1 MHLLK
6 CMIMLYLGTKL
17 DTFFNMKIIE
27 FLLTCLKMI
36 LGTLLLFLLVITW
49 ALLLWFTTA
58 ISVVEYIE
66 SKISI
71 LINKCYGEL

>member
-1 MHLLK
+1 
-6 CMIMLYLGTKL
+6 
-17 DTFFNMKIIE
+17 MKIIE

-36 LGTLLLFLLVITW
+36 LGTLLLFLLVIMW

>member
-1 MHLLK
+1 
-6 CMIMLYLGTKL
+6 MLYLGTKL

-36 LGTLLLFLLVITW
+36 LGTLLLFLLVIMW